1 MPCPDLSPDNVDV
14 VDSPVQTL
22 AGEEGKKWDARE
34 IDWSLQDFLKL
45 YLSLSPEKQAQV
57 MAFTGFISEGGKDT
71 SEEDGGRTSDEQ

>member
-1 MPCPDLSPDNVDV
+1 MVDAGHSPDNVDV

-57 MAFTGFISEGGKDT
+57 MAFTGFIAGYVDKD
-71 SEEDGGRTSDEQ
+71 EEQPKDDDTVD